1 MVVPCLHDLLWYLTH
16 EIHHVWQL
24 VCIRLDALDNMP
36 CAFVGK
42 PPQAKVTL
50 RGRVTGP
57 KVWTSA
63 SLGTQPNCFT
73 TGMSAV

>member
-1 MVVPCLHDLLWYLTH
+1 MAVSC
-16 EIHHVWQL
+16 VWL
-24 VCIRLDALDNMP
+24 AALDDMP
-36 CAFVGK
+36 YACAGK

-63 SLGTQPNCFT
+63 SLRALRSLTAQPNCFI
-73 TGMSAV
+73 TGVSAV